1 MPPPEPLPRVVLAHH
16 LGRLLTAGVVLNTG
30 TGAVV
35 GHVAHLIGQPRL
47 ASVDEAN
54 GNLYVTDV
62 QYDHVHVVDAR
73 TGALLA
79 TVPVGHSLYG
89 LAVAPRTGLVFVT
102 TLYSDTITLLAPAP
116 SRFSASAVVTSAATA
131 TLGRP
136 ELRA

>member
-1 MPPPEPLPRVVLAHH
+1 VPPPEPLPRVVLAHH

-89 LAVAPRTGLVFVT
+89 LAVAPHRRAILLSSSERT
-102 TLYSDTITLLAPAP
+102 
-116 SRFSASAVVTSAATA
+116 
-131 TLGRP
+131 
-136 ELRA
+136 